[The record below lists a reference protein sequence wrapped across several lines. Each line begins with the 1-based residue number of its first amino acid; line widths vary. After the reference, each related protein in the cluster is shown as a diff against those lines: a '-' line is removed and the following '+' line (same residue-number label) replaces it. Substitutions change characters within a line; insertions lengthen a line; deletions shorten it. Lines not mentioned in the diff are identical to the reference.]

1 VGIEKGPTG
10 QLARKEIVIE
20 ILVAKDAHSPYQI
33 LKQINMNLSQ
43 FLDSGKVDDVICFQ
57 DIQVLFV
64 FEMEVTSI

>member
-1 VGIEKGPTG
+1 VGIEKGATG

-43 FLDSGKVDDVICFQ
+43 FLDSGKVDDVICF
-57 DIQVLFV
+57 
-64 FEMEVTSI
+64 